1 MLSQSGNSETATKNA
16 SDTTRLPQR
25 QTRRGRCEALSV
37 VIRSM
42 ALIRLRRVRQTVMLF
57 SAKWMRSDADVRSR
71 PVFVVPANRG
81 ARECAATK
89 VARPSSTRTARKH
102 SRC

>member
-1 MLSQSGNSETATKNA
+1 
-16 SDTTRLPQR
+16 
-25 QTRRGRCEALSV
+25 
-37 VIRSM
+37 M